1 MIVKKGGEDMAK
13 IVDTKEYLDMVCGLL
28 REGHTKVPVTVAGS
42 SMSPFLHHGDTVY
55 LNPVQQ
61 PPRKG
66 DIVLYTR
73 PTGQYILHRVVE
85 VRPDGSYIMLGD
97 VQTDREWIE
106 SAASIHGVVACALHK
121 GQLITPESRR
131 WRFFATV
138 WLRVVPFRP
147 FIMKSWKII
156 ARK

>member
-1 MIVKKGGEDMAK
+1 MAK
-13 IVDTKEYLDMVCGLL
+13 MVDTKEYLDMVRGLL

-55 LNPVQQ
+55 LSPLNES
-61 PPRKG
+61 PRKG

-73 PTGQYILHRVVE
+73 PSGQYVLHRIVE
-85 VRPDGSYIMLGD
+85 VRKDGSYIMLGD
-97 VQTDREWIE
+97 AQTDREWIE

-121 GQLITPESRR
+121 GQMLTPDSPR
-131 WRFFATV
+131 WRLFATA
-138 WLRVVPFRP
+138 WLHVVPLRP
-147 FIMKSWKII
+147 ALMKSWKVI

>member
-1 MIVKKGGEDMAK
+1 MAK
-13 IVDTKEYLDMVCGLL
+13 IVDTREYLDMVCGLL
-28 REGHTKVPVTVAGS
+28 REGHCKVPVTVAGS

-55 LNPVQQ
+55 LSPVTGA
-61 PPRKG
+61 PKKG

-73 PTGQYILHRVVE
+73 PSGQYILHRVVG
-85 VRPDGSYIMLGD
+85 RNRDGSYIMLGD

-106 SAASIHGVVACALHK
+106 SAASIHGIVVCALHK
-121 GQLITPESRR
+121 GKLLTPKSPR

-138 WLRVVPFRP
+138 WRHVVPLRP
-147 FIMKSWKII
+147 AIMTAWKVI